1 MARGADVLK
10 GGASEGAGLPYG
22 PLVEAIRPRIERE
35 RAPDDLLE
43 DAWLAELSRLLPEL
57 KDRYSDLLSPTSGD
71 GETAKGALFEAIA
84 RTVGA
89 LASRAP
95 VVLFLDDLQWV
106 DATTLEVLDYAGS
119 RWAEQG
125 PSALVLVAAR
135 PEEPEGR
142 AGFERWLSS
151 LGRRLPVKSLA
162 LGPLG
167 NEDVGGLLRR
177 LARAES
183 RSEERRVGKACRSR

>member
-22 PLVEAIRPRIERE
+22 PLVEAMRPRMERE

-43 DAWLAELSRLLPEL
+43 DAWLSELSRLLPEL
-57 KDRYSDLLSPTSGD
+57 KERYPDLPSPTSGD
-71 GETAKGALFEAIA
+71 GETAKGTLFEAIA

-95 VVLFLDDLQWV
+95 VVVFLDDLQWV

-125 PSALVLVAAR
+125 ASVLKI
-135 PEEPEGR
+135 GR
-142 AGFERWLSS
+142 AS
-151 LGRRLPVKSLA
+151 
-162 LGPLG
+162 
-167 NEDVGGLLRR
+167 
-177 LARAES
+177 
-183 RSEERRVGKACRSR
+183 CRE